1 MFFLIKSRWV
11 VQLKMK
17 SGEIKN
23 QLKNYTNQLLNFEK
37 KIKKKKLKNQK
48 YAHLL

>member
-23 QLKNYTNQLLNFEK
+23 QLTNYTNQLLNFEK
-37 KIKKKKLKNQK
+37 KKKKK
-48 YAHLL
+48 

>member
-23 QLKNYTNQLLNFEK
+23 QLTNYTNQLLNFEK
-37 KIKKKKLKNQK
+37 KKKKKLKNQK
-48 YAHLL
+48 YVHLL